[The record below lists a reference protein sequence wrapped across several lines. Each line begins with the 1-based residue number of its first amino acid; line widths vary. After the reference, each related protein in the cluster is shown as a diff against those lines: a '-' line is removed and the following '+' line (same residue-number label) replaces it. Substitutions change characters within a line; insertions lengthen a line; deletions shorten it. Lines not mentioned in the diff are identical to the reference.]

1 MRCYARNPIEPI
13 YSCLSQYCES
23 TFPNAEVL
31 DLHYKL
37 IHTTAYDVLGF
48 EGAPVA
54 NTIFPIARERPQP
67 FSSFLPD
74 ANLTIGASMQGP
86 FVGHVDYHD
95 INVNKPNDGL
105 PAHDASTGQGFRLHQ
120 ISPSLSPTDDVS
132 INKPYTDTPS
142 VDGGNQ
148 LNPLGSLPFVPIA
161 AAAATSVN
169 RSASLPTSS
178 ISSPAS
184 FSQTSTTGICSP
196 RRHVCVTCSKTFSR
210 VQDMHRHARNHN
222 PGAPRIDCPFPSC
235 PYTGTKGFTRR
246 DKLTSHW
253 QDRHQ

>member
-1 MRCYARNPIEPI
+1 
-13 YSCLSQYCES
+13 
-23 TFPNAEVL
+23 
-31 DLHYKL
+31 
-37 IHTTAYDVLGF
+37 
-48 EGAPVA
+48 
-54 NTIFPIARERPQP
+54 
-67 FSSFLPD
+67 
-74 ANLTIGASMQGP
+74 MQGP